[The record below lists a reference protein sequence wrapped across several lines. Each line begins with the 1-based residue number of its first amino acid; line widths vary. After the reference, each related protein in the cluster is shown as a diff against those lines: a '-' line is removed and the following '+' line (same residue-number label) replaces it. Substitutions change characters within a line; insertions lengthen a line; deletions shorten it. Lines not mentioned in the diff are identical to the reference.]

1 MKNVVNAA
9 RRFAS
14 STSAKVS
21 AGASTLLAS
30 GAAFASGTGSPG
42 AAVAGELAS
51 GKGDVMLV
59 IGACAIILGAIIL
72 WAYVKRAR

>member
-1 MKNVVNAA
+1 MNVVNAA

-14 STSAKVS
+14 STTAKFS

-30 GAAFASGTGSPG
+30 GAAFAGGSGSPG

-51 GKGDVMLV
+51 GKADVLLV